1 MPFDP
6 KLIPA
11 DDAPL
16 LPSGEIDLPADLAAL
31 GEQLRDD
38 AQHLARR
45 YPAGGDVVA
54 VRPAAS
60 RTRPW
65 TKIAVLATSGLA
77 TALAVVV
84 AVQVVGP
91 LGNRRQAMP
100 AVGGGAEHQPIV
112 AADRAASKAT
122 ESIPATSPPTISL
135 TELSGPELEAL
146 IDLWQREPTPKEG
159 TGIAF

>member
-6 KLIPA
+6 KLIPP

-16 LPSGEIDLPADLAAL
+16 LPDGEIDLPADLAAL

-38 AQHLARR
+38 ARHLAQR
-45 YPAGGDVVA
+45 YPIGGAVVSA
-54 VRPAAS
+54 RPAAS
-60 RTRPW
+60 RSRPW
-65 TKIAVLATSGLA
+65 KRIVVLAASGLA

-84 AVQVVGP
+84 AVQLIGP
-91 LGNRRQAMP
+91 LGRQNQKTMAP
-100 AVGGGAEHQPIV
+100 ARDVAERAP
-112 AADRAASKAT
+112 AATAAPAASV
-122 ESIPATSPPTISL
+122 PGVGSPTTISL

-146 IDLWQREPTPKEG
+146 IDLWQREPLPKEG